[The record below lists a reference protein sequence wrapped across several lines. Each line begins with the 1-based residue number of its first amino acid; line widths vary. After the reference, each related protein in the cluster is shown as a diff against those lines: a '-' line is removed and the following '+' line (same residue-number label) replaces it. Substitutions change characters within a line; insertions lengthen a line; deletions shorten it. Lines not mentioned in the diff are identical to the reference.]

1 MPTNNFIQFN
11 SNKENMMND
20 ESYTQQAPQ
29 GIVGGGTVANSTLH
43 NKLFYQLST
52 FTKAFGDLM
61 NKYNM
66 DATDT
71 EVTYLTQK
79 LEDFLNAFLGYSFIP
94 SSNGSQ
100 FSNSRF
106 YIQGN
111 IDNPGYIKFG
121 RLYHDFII
129 QFGSA
134 SIRNDGTTGNPVTFP
149 IAFPNRCIGIIAID
163 GGNACYSYGV
173 QTANTNNVAAYLF
186 AKEISTNVFVNAN
199 LFYIAIGK

>member
-1 MPTNNFIQFN
+1 
-11 SNKENMMND
+11 
-20 ESYTQQAPQ
+20 
-29 GIVGGGTVANSTLH
+29 
-43 NKLFYQLST
+43 
-52 FTKAFGDLM
+52 M
-61 NKYNM
+61 NKYM
-66 DATDT
+66 VDATDDDISI
-71 EVTYLTQK
+71 LTQH
-79 LEDFLNAFLGYSFIP
+79 LEDTLNAFLSAAFVP
-94 SSNGSQ
+94 SSNGAQ
-100 FSNSRF
+100 FTNSKF

-173 QTANTNNVAAYLF
+173 QTDNTNNVAAYLF
-186 AKEISTNVFVNAN
+186 AKEISTNIFVNAN